1 MWQILDVCF
10 CKYRLLKPCPHR
22 ACLHDKTAP
31 RQSYVQFSGTLQQVH
46 LRRLSGMSVLEERLR
61 DFSVLL
67 NGTER
72 LRGFL
77 EQQRLRLR
85 ELSLA
90 PNIIWSK
97 SCSQERLCCSWHT
110 WTKIGKGWKYDDFD
124 PWSLAPKWTECS
136 SILVEVEL
144 GVGNPFPPYAGM
156 KIKLTTKIFRA
167 VDRGWR
173 HMSRPISI

>member
-1 MWQILDVCF
+1 MVVF

-61 DFSVLL
+61 DLSLLL

-72 LRGFL
+72 LRDFV
-77 EQQRLRLR
+77 EQRRLRLR
-85 ELSLA
+85 EFGTKYFWIKTVLTRKTMMQLTYMYKDRKRLK
-90 PNIIWSK
+90 IWQFWSMTPCYKVDRVFVDSSWSGIGGWYSPFLPTQAWK
-97 SCSQERLCCSWHT
+97 SNL
-110 WTKIGKGWKYDDFD
+110 
-124 PWSLAPKWTECS
+124 LPKC
-136 SILVEVEL
+136 
-144 GVGNPFPPYAGM
+144 
-156 KIKLTTKIFRA
+156 FRA

-173 HMSRPISI
+173 HMSRPFSI

>member
-1 MWQILDVCF
+1 MVVF

-110 WTKIGKGWKYDDFD
+110 CTKIGKGWKYNDFD
-124 PWSLAPKWTECS
+124 PWPLATKRTECS
-136 SILVEVEL
+136 SILVEVDL
-144 GVGNPFPPYAGM
+144 VTPFLPTQAWKSNSLP
-156 KIKLTTKIFRA
+156 KCLRA

-173 HMSRPISI
+173 HMSRPFSI